1 MYLKRDK
8 FLVVGISRSGIAI
21 TETLLKRGAKCY
33 VYDDSES
40 ETVKAAENN
49 LAEKGATVVY
59 RSEVAELLNEITVV
73 VLSPGIPIDHD
84 IPVRARKLGKRITGE
99 LDLASEFCLSPIIA
113 VTGTNGK
120 TTTCTMIENVLS
132 AAGID
137 AKLCG
142 NAGTPLSSVLD
153 GLTENSVAVCETSS
167 FQLETAYRFY
177 PHIAV
182 VTNVTPDHLSR
193 HYNMENYVYLK
204 KKILS
209 NLRESEYAVLNYDDP
224 TVKNFG
230 ENTRAKVVYFSAKTE
245 VNGAYVAEGKVF
257 YKGKYITDV
266 NTLPISGEHNV
277 LNLLATVCV
286 AEIMGVG
293 EETIVESVR
302 GFKGVKHRIQ
312 YVRTL
317 SGVDYFNDSK
327 ATNSDATIKAIDA
340 MTKPTILILGGKD
353 KGLEFKDLFSR
364 ISNSKVRSV
373 VLTGESRERMFL
385 AANEEGYKNVSVVY
399 DFEMAVEFASMIAEE
414 GDAVLLSPACSSF
427 DRFADYEERGNKFI
441 ELVESL

>member
-153 GLTENSVAVCETSS
+153 SLTENSVAV
-167 FQLETAYRFY
+167 
-177 PHIAV
+177 
-182 VTNVTPDHLSR
+182 
-193 HYNMENYVYLK
+193 
-204 KKILS
+204 
-209 NLRESEYAVLNYDDP
+209 
-224 TVKNFG
+224 G
-230 ENTRAKVVYFSAKTE
+230 
-245 VNGAYVAEGKVF
+245 
-257 YKGKYITDV
+257 
-266 NTLPISGEHNV
+266 
-277 LNLLATVCV
+277 
-286 AEIMGVG
+286 
-293 EETIVESVR
+293 
-302 GFKGVKHRIQ
+302 
-312 YVRTL
+312 
-317 SGVDYFNDSK
+317 
-327 ATNSDATIKAIDA
+327 
-340 MTKPTILILGGKD
+340 
-353 KGLEFKDLFSR
+353 
-364 ISNSKVRSV
+364 
-373 VLTGESRERMFL
+373 
-385 AANEEGYKNVSVVY
+385 
-399 DFEMAVEFASMIAEE
+399 
-414 GDAVLLSPACSSF
+414 
-427 DRFADYEERGNKFI
+427 
-441 ELVESL
+441 

>member
-353 KGLEFKDLFSR
+353 KGLDFNELF
-364 ISNSKVRSV
+364 
-373 VLTGESRERMFL
+373 
-385 AANEEGYKNVSVVY
+385 
-399 DFEMAVEFASMIAEE
+399 FENKQFE
-414 GDAVLLSPACSSF
+414 SSF
-427 DRFADYEERGNKFI
+427 GRSDGREQGENVPCCKRRGI
-441 ELVESL
+441 